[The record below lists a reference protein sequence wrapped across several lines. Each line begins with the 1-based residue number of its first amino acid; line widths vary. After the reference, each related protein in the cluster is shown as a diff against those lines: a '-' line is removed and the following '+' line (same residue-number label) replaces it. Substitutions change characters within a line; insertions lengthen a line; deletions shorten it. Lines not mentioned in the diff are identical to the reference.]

1 MMTPLPSRRV
11 TFEEVSIKGVKHWKD
26 PVTGRPR
33 QRTRI
38 FMQTINP
45 FNKDDR
51 GEPKLRDQILKEIK
65 RERDEWL
72 AIPPPYEED

>member
-1 MMTPLPSRRV
+1 MMRSASRRV
-11 TFEEVSIKGVKHWKD
+11 TFEEVSVKGTKRWKD
-26 PVTGRPR
+26 PVTGKPR
-33 QRTRI
+33 QHTRT

-45 FNKDDR
+45 FNKDNR

-72 AIPPPYEED
+72 AVPPAHEED